1 MTAAAAIAL
10 ITGRFHGRDAWG
22 SPAAAQAA
30 PNKGSAAGGRD
41 AIISLAKFEE
51 R

>member
-1 MTAAAAIAL
+1 MAL
-10 ITGRFHGRDAWG
+10 ITGRVHDRDAWG
-22 SPAAAQAA
+22 SPAAAHAA
-30 PNKGSAAGGRD
+30 PNTGSAAGGRD